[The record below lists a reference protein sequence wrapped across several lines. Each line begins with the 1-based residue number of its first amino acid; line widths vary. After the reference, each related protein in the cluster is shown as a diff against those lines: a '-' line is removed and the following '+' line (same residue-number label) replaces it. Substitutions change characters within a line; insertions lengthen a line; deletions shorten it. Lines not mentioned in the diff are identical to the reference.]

1 MTDEIRTRC
10 KIRENGIPMFSIDI
24 CGYLDATRPGDVRW
38 AYHIEG
44 DPSDD
49 AVIAILEKVKLQIVM
64 DNLGLEAAEEYN
76 DDDDDNYIGD

>member
-1 MTDEIRTRC
+1 MTEEIRTRC
-10 KIRENGIPMFSIDI
+10 SIRENGIPMFSIDI

-76 DDDDDNYIGD
+76 EDDDN